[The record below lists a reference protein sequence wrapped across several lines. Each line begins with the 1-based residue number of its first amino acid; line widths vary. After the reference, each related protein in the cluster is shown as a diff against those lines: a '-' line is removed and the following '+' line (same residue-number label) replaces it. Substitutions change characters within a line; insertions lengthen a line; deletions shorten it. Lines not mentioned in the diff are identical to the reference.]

1 MKLTLIKNEP
11 ELENEDDLLEL
22 QNELKFIQ
30 KIINKFNNGDEDY
43 LITEDS
49 GVISREDLDDYRF
62 SNYNQAL
69 IKQQIN
75 KIYQKNRSKL
85 RVIKDN
91 HLTIV

>member
-11 ELENEDDLLEL
+11 RLENEDDLFEL

-30 KIINKFNNGDEDY
+30 KTINNFNNGDEDY
-43 LITEDS
+43 LITDDS
-49 GVISREDLDDYRF
+49 GVISREDLSNYRF

-85 RVIKDN
+85 RVIKDS